1 MTTSDITS
9 VINSPSKTRFIE
21 EISII
26 IAAQDLTPTMMSQDF
41 LKFSGIIPQ
50 EWELSQQPVLNPN
63 FAQLNFTN
71 GVGINAQPG
80 TITLS
85 ESLNNQQLEKLAIH
99 HVASKYIEKL
109 PHAQYMG
116 LSFSPRILLPF
127 PEDPASVRQYI
138 TGTLLGSGSW
148 KRIGTAPVQAGINLM
163 YLLDRCQLT
172 ISISEARLQKP
183 QQQPITAILF
193 SGNFHYNVNTSIA
206 RQHGLGLCPS
216 EVTVEGGYARETRAS
231 LSVNL
236 GQQSDGRIAQVTN
249 FLNNWET
256 DIEEFRAIVN
266 QKFLDSGHADSTQ
279 SIGETSL
286 FPGQTL

>member
-1 MTTSDITS
+1 MTTLDIAS
-9 VINSPSKTRFIE
+9 AVNSPSQTRFIE

-80 TITLS
+80 NITLS
-85 ESLNNQQLEKLAIH
+85 ESLNNRKLEQLAIRQ
-99 HVASKYIEKL
+99 VAGKYVEKL
-109 PHAQYMG
+109 PHAEYMG
-116 LSFSPRILLPF
+116 LSFSPKILLPF
-127 PEDPASVRQYI
+127 PEAPASVRQYI
-138 TGTLLGSGSW
+138 TETLLASGSW
-148 KRIGTAPVQAGINLM
+148 KRIGKAPVQAGINLM
-163 YLLDRCQLT
+163 YLLERCQLT

-183 QQQPITAILF
+183 QEQPITAILF
-193 SGNFHYNVNTSIA
+193 SGNFNYN
-206 RQHGLGLCPS
+206 
-216 EVTVEGGYARETRAS
+216 
-231 LSVNL
+231 VNL
-236 GQQSDGRIAQVTN
+236 GQQSEDRIAQVTN
-249 FLNNWET
+249 FLNNWEI

-266 QKFLDSGHADSTQ
+266 QKFLDSGHADSSQ